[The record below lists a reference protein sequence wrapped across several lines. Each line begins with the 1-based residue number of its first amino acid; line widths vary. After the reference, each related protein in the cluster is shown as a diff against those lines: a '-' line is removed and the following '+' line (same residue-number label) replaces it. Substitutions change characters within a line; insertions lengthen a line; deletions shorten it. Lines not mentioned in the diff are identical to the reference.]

1 MSGAD
6 LSAMSGFAEAAYI
19 ESMIAAAVI
28 PAVWPIVAICYE
40 GQSDP
45 GQIWKAADGWHETI
59 DELEKAQ
66 SKIEELAR
74 RVPEDHWKGDDRTAF
89 DAKMHDYVNQIDFAI
104 VMAWAV
110 AISLWVLAVM
120 ITIFIMLMFVIA
132 SILALLAA
140 AVLIALATVVGSPA
154 AAELEA
160 SANEFAVGCFE
171 VLDVCSTGLTYACQG
186 AAAILGVFLGIDVVG
201 QFFKGN
207 KNVLADLGQ
216 ATLNGSDEILK
227 GTLNYLE
234 QKGTAKLMQGEGIEV
249 LGRSSFFG
257 REIPEIPVFGRKL
270 AATKG
275 LFDVFGGN
283 PTLSGLLPDGES
295 NGTQD
300 SDHDGKSDGD
310 EYVDRTQ
317 PHR

>member
-6 LSAMSGFAEAAYI
+6 LSAMAGFAEAAYI
-19 ESMIAAAVI
+19 EATIAAAVI
-28 PAVWPIVAICYE
+28 PAAWPIVAICYE

-66 SKIEELAR
+66 AKIEELAR

-89 DAKMHDYVNQIDFAI
+89 DGKMHDYVNQIDFAI

-110 AISLWVLAVM
+110 AIALWTLAVL
-120 ITIFIMLMFVIA
+120 ITIFILLMFMIA
-132 SILALLAA
+132 TNLAVMAA
-140 AVLIALATVVGSPA
+140 AIMIAMATVVGAPV
-154 AAELEA
+154 AAEMETM
-160 SANEFAVGCFE
+160 ANEFAGMCLS
-171 VLDVCSTGLTYACQG
+171 VLNFASDGLTIVCQG
-186 AAAILGVFLGIDVVG
+186 TAAVLGVFLGVDMAG

-216 ATLNGSDEILK
+216 ATLNGSDEMLK

-234 QKGTAKLMQGEGIEV
+234 QKGTAKLMQGEGIKV

-257 REIPEIPVFGRKL
+257 QEIPEIPVLGRKL
-270 AATKG
+270 AASKG
-275 LFDVFGGN
+275 LLDVFGGN
-283 PTLSGLLPDGES
+283 PTLSGFIPGQS
-295 NGTQD
+295 YGTED
-300 SDHDGKSDGD
+300 SDHNNKPDGD
-310 EYVDRTQ
+310 DYVDRTQ